1 MTANIQPFAEHA
13 NRTAVPDMTPPA
25 APSDVRLPTASVG
38 AAPHGE
44 DGVHAVDASSLRSR
58 FSPLGRSSGGASGEW
73 PLT

>member
-1 MTANIQPFAEHA
+1 MTLLPFAEPA
-13 NRTAVPDMTPPA
+13 NRMAVPDMTPPA
-25 APSDVRLPTASVG
+25 APLAVRLPTATGG

-44 DGVHAVDASSLRSR
+44 SGVHTADASSLRSR